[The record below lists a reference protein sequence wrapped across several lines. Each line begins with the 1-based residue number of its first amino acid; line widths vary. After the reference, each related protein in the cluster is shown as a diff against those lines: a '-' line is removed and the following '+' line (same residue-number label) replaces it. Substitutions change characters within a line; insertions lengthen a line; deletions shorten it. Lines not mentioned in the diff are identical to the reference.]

1 MVLCDVDI
9 FLDIVLQIGLLFGLK
24 LGFLSLF
31 FHFFDLLVVLQKD
44 VVRSWIHKKVMH
56 LLVYFLLDFTL
67 RLSGTGATLLS
78 CLIMVM

>member
-1 MVLCDVDI
+1 MVLSNIDI
-9 FLDIVLQIGLLFGLK
+9 LLDIVLQVGLLFGLK

-31 FHFFDLLVVLQKD
+31 FHFFDLFVVLQKD
-44 VVRSWIHKKVMH
+44 VVGSWVHKKVMH